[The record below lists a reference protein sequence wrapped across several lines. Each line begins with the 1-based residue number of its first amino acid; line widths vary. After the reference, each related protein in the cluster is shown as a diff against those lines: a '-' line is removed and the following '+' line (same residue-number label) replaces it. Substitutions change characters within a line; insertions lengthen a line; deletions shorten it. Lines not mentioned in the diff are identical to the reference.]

1 MKRHECLVL
10 QDSEQPQRLRD
21 CRSLLHFS
29 NASLGI
35 PALALPG
42 VPLAVAYT
50 RKASRCMLVYPRSS
64 TIPSFFMA
72 RSIHGMKHFLVS
84 VPIVFLFWN
93 VLQNRTDRG
102 NETQS
107 MFLEMSDRF
116 CKAVRRHRCS
126 MLWSVTFVHP
136 RKQKNLYLVYRDW
149 LVIVVSP
156 PDSNIGRTWA

>member
-1 MKRHECLVL
+1 
-10 QDSEQPQRLRD
+10 
-21 CRSLLHFS
+21 
-29 NASLGI
+29 
-35 PALALPG
+35 
-42 VPLAVAYT
+42 
-50 RKASRCMLVYPRSS
+50 
-64 TIPSFFMA
+64 
-72 RSIHGMKHFLVS
+72 MKHFLVS